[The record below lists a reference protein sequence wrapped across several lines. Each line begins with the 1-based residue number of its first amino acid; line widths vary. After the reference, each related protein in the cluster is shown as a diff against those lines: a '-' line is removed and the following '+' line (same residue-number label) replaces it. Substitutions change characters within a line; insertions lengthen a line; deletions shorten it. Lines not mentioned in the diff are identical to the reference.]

1 MAKPHRER
9 EVCERKGASMWCIN
23 LIFGIFRLFGFD
35 VKIMCVC
42 SHFRRGYEMLRV
54 VLDM

>member
-1 MAKPHRER
+1 
-9 EVCERKGASMWCIN
+9 MWCIN